1 MDRGSGSDSKINH
14 NTLIIND
21 SRKQTFG
28 IEEDLHPAEKNRKRT
43 FYKKSQKK
51 FYIKFKKCIFT
62 LWDIIRCFILKA
74 NNRQA

>member
-28 IEEDLHPAEKNRKRT
+28 IEEDLHPAEKIESVHFTKRV
-43 FYKKSQKK
+43 KKSSISNLKNV
-51 FYIKFKKCIFT
+51 FLHCG
-62 LWDIIRCFILKA
+62 ILYVA
-74 NNRQA
+74 SF

>member
-1 MDRGSGSDSKINH
+1 MIPESRH
-14 NTLIIND
+14 LE
-21 SRKQTFG
+21 SRKIYTLQ
-28 IEEDLHPAEKNRKRT
+28 KNRKRT

-62 LWDIIRCFILKA
+62 LWDIIHCFILKA